1 MSALEIVFEILLS
14 IFCVIVIALAG
25 MTAVKVFRL
34 RNKRLSWRAGTLG
47 GYPLFSSIFLL
58 ISFIL
63 VGVTCAYG
71 SPWQIAAAVIYIII
85 SCAWFTAS
93 YFSSKY
99 YITDYGIVKNVNE
112 PDQTIAW
119 HQITDFFEQAGKK
132 NSCFIFFYQKKGDG
146 HMARV
151 VRLPLRVPAKKLDS
165 FKKLI
170 THKLGQRLNCF
181 EMKGIDISKL
191 EDI

>member
-1 MSALEIVFEILLS
+1 VSALEIGFEILLS
-14 IFCVIVIALAG
+14 IFALLIIGLAG
-25 MTAVKVFRL
+25 MTAIKVFRL
-34 RNKRLSWRAGTLG
+34 RNKRFSWRAGTLG
-47 GYPLFSSIFLL
+47 GYPLFSTIFLL
-58 ISFIL
+58 ISFTLLGVACVYGNSWKISAAIL
-63 VGVTCAYG
+63 
-71 SPWQIAAAVIYIII
+71 YIII

-112 PDQTIAW
+112 PDQTVAW
-119 HQITDFFEQAGKK
+119 HQINDFFEQSDGKY
-132 NSCFIFFYQKKGDG
+132 STFIFFYQRKNDENVPQ
-146 HMARV
+146 M
-151 VRLPLRVPAKKLDS
+151 VRLPLRVPERKLAS

-181 EMKGIDISKL
+181 EEKGIDISKL